1 MAKQNLL
8 VTTWQTEHHSA
19 CFDAG
24 QDKRKKEKKREK
36 KKGLAGG
43 NLSATSVL
51 LHVLGPRSSMC
62 FYQGV
67 AHTPTMTDVLA
78 VKGTVDLFG

>member
-1 MAKQNLL
+1 MADRASFCLL
-8 VTTWQTEHHSA
+8 RCWT
-19 CFDAG
+19 G
-24 QDKRKKEKKREK
+24 QEEKR

-43 NLSATSVL
+43 LIINLSATSVL
-51 LHVLGPRSSMC
+51 LDVLGPRSSMC

>member
-24 QDKRKKEKKREK
+24 QDKRKKEKK
-36 KKGLAGG
+36 GLAGG
-43 NLSATSVL
+43 LIINLSATSVL
-51 LHVLGPRSSMC
+51 LDVLGPRSSMC

>member
-24 QDKRKKEKKREK
+24 QDKRKKEKKRK

-62 FYQGV
+62 YYQGV